1 MKGLSEA
8 QKLKKK
14 IKEKCVKEG
23 LNIRSKN
30 LNEMLILLGKEV
42 AKTKKLRKLL
52 EVTLLTKIWYL
63 FDCNIY
69 SCY

>member
-42 AKTKKLRKLL
+42 AKTKKVK
-52 EVTLLTKIWYL
+52 KIVGS
-63 FDCNIY
+63 NITY
-69 SCY
+69 KDLVLV

>member
-42 AKTKKLRKLL
+42 AKTKKVK
-52 EVTLLTKIWYL
+52 KIVGG
-63 FDCNIY
+63 NITY
-69 SCY
+69 KDLVLI